1 MKSFKILRKLF
12 VLGRV
17 LSKVAFILS
26 IVGFCLCIAGMVNL
40 NLENGE
46 GIKLGG
52 VTLHDMVVDRRG
64 YGIGSVTAAILG
76 VMVVC
81 AGEAVLAKFAEIC
94 FAHALNAETPFTF
107 GFAKETLRLGIL
119 AIAIPLGCA
128 IAGSIVEAIAAAWMN
143 APKIAILQKNFN
155 NTLSAS
161 VGVMFI
167 LVSLLCRS
175 GAELLEKNRAEG

>member
-1 MKSFKILRKLF
+1 MKSLNILRKLF
-12 VLGRV
+12 ALGRV
-17 LSKVAFILS
+17 LSKIAFVLS
-26 IVGFCLCIAGMVNL
+26 VVGFCLCIAGTVNL
-40 NLENGE
+40 NLGNGE

-64 YGIGSVTAAILG
+64 YGVGSVTAAILG

-81 AGEAVLAKFAEIC
+81 AGEAVLAKFAERC
-94 FAHALNAETPFTF
+94 FSYALKAETPFTF
-107 GFAKETLRLGIL
+107 GFAKEALRLGIL
-119 AIAIPLGCA
+119 AIAIPFGCA

-167 LVSLLCRS
+167 LISLLCRS

>member
-1 MKSFKILRKLF
+1 MT
-12 VLGRV
+12 
-17 LSKVAFILS
+17 
-26 IVGFCLCIAGMVNL
+26 AGMVSL

-94 FAHALNAETPFTF
+94 FVHALNAETPFTLD
-107 GFAKETLRLGIL
+107 LRRKR
-119 AIAIPLGCA
+119 C
-128 IAGSIVEAIAAAWMN
+128 GSAFWQSPFRSAAQLPEASSKRL
-143 APKIAILQKNFN
+143 PRR
-155 NTLSAS
+155 
-161 VGVMFI
+161 G
-167 LVSLLCRS
+167 
-175 GAELLEKNRAEG
+175 

>member
-1 MKSFKILRKLF
+1 MTGGSAARRLLPRL
-12 VLGRV
+12 VV
-17 LSKVAFILS
+17 T
-26 IVGFCLCIAGMVNL
+26 NL
-40 NLENGE
+40 NREA
-46 GIKLGG
+46 IQ
-52 VTLHDMVVDRRG
+52 
-64 YGIGSVTAAILG
+64 ILG
-76 VMVVC
+76 SNITELC
-81 AGEAVLAKFAEIC
+81 SQFDANCTGKRRNLLCLIFGAVLAKFAEIC

-155 NTLSAS
+155 STLSAS